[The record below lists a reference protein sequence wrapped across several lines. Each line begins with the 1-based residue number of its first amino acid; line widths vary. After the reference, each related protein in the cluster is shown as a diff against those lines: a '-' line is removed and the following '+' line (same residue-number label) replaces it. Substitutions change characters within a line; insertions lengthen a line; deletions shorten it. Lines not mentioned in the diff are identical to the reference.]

1 MKTILY
7 GIKSCDT
14 CRSAR
19 QWLLQNEVAHDFHD
33 IRDDGLNTELLDR
46 WFDNVGWETLVNKRS
61 ITWRKIPPVD
71 RESLD
76 RKSAI
81 QLILTYPTV
90 MKRPVCDTGTEVLIG
105 FDQKAFAAAMKK

>member
-1 MKTILY
+1 MTILY

-19 QWLLQNEVAHDFHD
+19 QWLQRHDVEHTYHD
-33 IRDDGLNTELLDR
+33 IRADGLSSELLDR
-46 WFDNVGWETLVNKRS
+46 WQASVGWETLINKRS
-61 ITWRKIPPVD
+61 ITWRKIPSVD

-76 RKSAI
+76 SESAV

-90 MKRPVCDTGTEVLIG
+90 MKRPVVDTGTDVLIG
-105 FDQKAFAAAMKK
+105 FDEAAFAAALNK